1 MFNCQLCDQY
11 ISLLKNL
18 KPVSDLPLLR
28 SYHANCK
35 ECDEFCKDSQRLFGK
50 VPFAKCSD
58 YKKYNSLS
66 KMALERQQAKLR
78 KSALA
83 MVSAMS
89 QPASKKVLSTLFPSA
104 PTHTIVANKVAV
116 VAPAPAPAPA
126 VFMPQVPTNKPVL
139 QPKPSSTV
147 TAPVAVPTAPSV
159 TVKKPCNPKSD
170 KATNPNYECN
180 PATGRWVLK
189 KNR

>member
-18 KPVSDLPLLR
+18 KPVSNVALLR
-28 SYHANCK
+28 NYHANCK
-35 ECDEFCKDSQRLFGK
+35 ECDEFCKDSQRLLGK
-50 VPFAKCSD
+50 IPFANCSD
-58 YKKYNSLS
+58 YKKYNALS

-83 MVSAMS
+83 MMPAMS
-89 QPASKKVLSTLFPSA
+89 QTTSKKVLSTLLPQAPS
-104 PTHTIVANKVAV
+104 HKIVANKVAGSGA
-116 VAPAPAPAPA
+116 APALYL
-126 VFMPQVPTNKPVL
+126 PQVPTKKPVL
-139 QPKPSSTV
+139 QPKPPLPV
-147 TAPVAVPTAPSV
+147 TAPVAVPTPPV

-189 KNR
+189 KK

>member
-11 ISLLKNL
+11 ISLLKKL
-18 KPVSDLPLLR
+18 QPISDLNLLR
-28 SYHANCK
+28 NYHANCK

-50 VPFAKCSD
+50 VPFANCSD
-58 YKKYNSLS
+58 YKKYNALS

-89 QPASKKVLSTLFPSA
+89 QPASKKVLSTLFPQA
-104 PTHTIVANKVAV
+104 PSHTIVANKVA
-116 VAPAPAPAPA
+116 AAPAPAPA
-126 VFMPQVPTNKPVL
+126 VFMPQVPTKKPVL
-139 QPKPSSTV
+139 QPKPQLTV

-189 KNR
+189 KKK

>member
-11 ISLLKNL
+11 IARLKNL
-18 KPVSDLPLLR
+18 KPVSDLTLLR
-28 SYHANCK
+28 NYHANCK
-35 ECDEFCKDSQRLFGK
+35 ECDEFCKDSQRLLGK
-50 VPFAKCSD
+50 IPFANCSD
-58 YKKYNSLS
+58 YKKYNALS
-66 KMALERQQAKLR
+66 KMALDRQQAKLR

-83 MVSAMS
+83 MLPAMS
-89 QPASKKVLSTLFPSA
+89 QTTSKKVLSTLLPQA

-116 VAPAPAPAPA
+116 AAPAPAPA

-147 TAPVAVPTAPSV
+147 AVPSLPV
-159 TVKKPCNPKSD
+159 VIVKKPCNPKSD

-180 PATGRWVLK
+180 PASGRWVLK